1 MYDLTDMQKKIKKIL
16 VLSLGV
22 IFIILGLLGLV
33 LPLVQGILFL
43 VIGSLLL
50 SLCFP
55 KIRELIKKHTENH
68 KHVSSLVIKVETWL
82 VKFIGD
88 M

>member
-1 MYDLTDMQKKIKKIL
+1 MQIKIKKIL
-16 VLSLGV
+16 VIIVGI
-22 IFIILGLLGLV
+22 IFIVLGLFGLV
-33 LPLVQGILFL
+33 LPFLQGIIFL
-43 VIGSLLL
+43 IIGFLLL

-55 KIRELIKKHTENH
+55 KIRLRIKKHTERH
-68 KHVSSLVIKVETWL
+68 KHLSSTINKIETWL